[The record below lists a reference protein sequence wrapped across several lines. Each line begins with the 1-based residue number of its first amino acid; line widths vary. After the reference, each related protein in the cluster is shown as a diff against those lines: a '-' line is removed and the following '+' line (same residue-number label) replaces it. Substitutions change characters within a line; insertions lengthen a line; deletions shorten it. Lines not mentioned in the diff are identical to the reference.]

1 MAQTGDMG
9 YVRTR
14 EAGSV
19 DQATHRLRT
28 ASDLL
33 ALRQWLRG
41 MLAGHTDGAST
52 ADVVMATQEAV
63 TNSLRAHGKGS
74 RPVEVRLHVDDEYL
88 WVEVEDRGSGFAAG
102 NTWRQVPSLDLD
114 HGRGLYLMK
123 ALMDVLE
130 ISSYRAGSRVRMGKR
145 LAG

>member
-1 MAQTGDMG
+1 MG
-9 YVRTR
+9 Q
-14 EAGSV
+14 V
-19 DQATHRLRT
+19 DRATHRLRT
-28 ASDLL
+28 ASDLC
-33 ALRQWLRG
+33 ALREWLRG
-41 MLAGHTDGAST
+41 VLAGHTDRAAM

-74 RPVEVRLHVDDEYL
+74 RPVEVRFDVDDEYL

-102 NTWRQVPSLDLD
+102 DTWCQPPSLDSD
-114 HGRGLYLMK
+114 HGRGLYLMR

-130 ISSYRAGSRVRMGKR
+130 ISSYPAGSRVRMGKR